1 MQKLVRLYDFVF
13 TKVVDRLRSLVL
25 LALRLIVGYAFF
37 QTGQGKVASPPVEFF
52 TKLGLPFPVF
62 TAHFVGYVE
71 MIGGL
76 LLLVG
81 LFSRVTAFALTINMT
96 VAYLTADIE
105 SVRKLTSEP
114 DQFLSASPFAYWVVS
129 LIVLFFG
136 PGAFAL
142 DWIIRKIVTKKSGA
156 RAAAA
161 VATALLALPMLGA
174 PAAKATFAMGCF
186 WCGESDMEKVNGVI
200 SVVSGYT
207 GGVDKNPSYEDVSAG
222 GTGHREA
229 VEVTYDPARVSYE
242 HLLQVFWHN
251 IDPLDKTGQFCDKGN
266 QYRAAIFYHDA
277 AQQKAA
283 EGSKAAQVKRFG
295 LVATDVLP
303 ASTFYPAEEYHQDY
317 YKKNPIRYHFYRFN
331 CGRDA
336 RLKELWGA
344 EAASH

>member
-1 MQKLVRLYDFVF
+1 MNKLVRLYDFVF
-13 TKVVDRLRSLVL
+13 TKVVDRLRSPVL
-25 LALRLIVGYAFF
+25 LALRLLVGFAFF
-37 QTGQGKVASPPVEFF
+37 QTGQAKVASPPVEFF

-76 LLLVG
+76 LLLIG
-81 LFSRVTAFALTINMT
+81 LFSRVTAFALTVNMT

-142 DWIIRKIVTKKSGA
+142 DWVIRRIVTKKSGG
-156 RAAAA
+156 RLAAAA
-161 VATALLALPMLGA
+161 ATALLALPMLGA

-186 WCGESDMEKVNGVI
+186 WCGESDMEKVSGVLN
-200 SVVSGYT
+200 VLSGYT
-207 GGVDKNPSYEDVSAG
+207 GGAEKNPTYEEVSSG
-222 GTGHREA
+222 FTGHREA
-229 VEVTYDPARVSYE
+229 VEVTYDPAKVSYE
-242 HLLQVFWHN
+242 HLLYVFWRN
-251 IDPLDKTGQFCDKGN
+251 IDPLDSAGQFCDKGN

-283 EGSKAAQVKRFG
+283 EASKGAQIKRFG
-295 LVATDVLP
+295 RVVTDILP
-303 ASTFYPAEEYHQDY
+303 AGAFYPAEGYHQDY
-317 YKKNPIRYHFYRFN
+317 ARKNPIRYHFYRWN
-331 CGRDA
+331 CGRDD
-336 RLKELWGA
+336 RLRALWGA
-344 EAASH
+344 EAAAH